1 MLTNKTSRPGHI
13 DPMVRA
19 APSVRWP
26 RSIRVQLHYAN
37 GAVVHFSRRWS
48 GTKGGGGR
56 TLSCLSFSF
65 RRVERYCFGEAC
77 SSFEPST
84 GQASAPPCVSP
95 RLSSLPRT
103 TATSE
108 ATGRY
113 RSSPVTGDGSGT
125 FVDTLRAPE
134 MMTDGS
140 AISIV
145 AKLMQRRQQ
154 IVENYMILAFVCF
167 RIDLNAR
174 EVRRVLCLGG

>member
-1 MLTNKTSRPGHI
+1 MVPLFISPG
-13 DPMVRA
+13 D
-19 APSVRWP
+19 
-26 RSIRVQLHYAN
+26 
-37 GAVVHFSRRWS
+37 GAVRKVVVDEP
-48 GTKGGGGR
+48 
-56 TLSCLSFSF
+56 LSCLSFSF

-77 SSFEPST
+77 SSFEPS
-84 GQASAPPCVSP
+84 ASAPCVSP

-174 EVRRVLCLGG
+174 EVRRVLCLGV